1 MGRSTEVL
9 IIRHGQTDWNKMKR
23 LQGHSDIPLN
33 EKGRQQALALA
44 ETLQTEALDG
54 VYASDLMRALH
65 TAEEIAKWHQLEV
78 RADRGLRERCY
89 GAFEGMHPKEIEE
102 QYPESHKRWHAAD
115 PDHVFPTGERQAE
128 SIREFHH
135 RAIAA
140 LSRCAERHAGKKIA
154 VITHFGIIEAAFRV
168 AHDIPLGTRQR
179 MPVLNTSINR
189 FSVLGDEIRMLA
201 WGEAEHLA
209 PLRQPPE
216 YLKHF

>member
-1 MGRSTEVL
+1 MSRSTEVL

-33 EKGRQQALALA
+33 DKGRQQALALA
-44 ETLQTEALDG
+44 EMLQGETLDG
-54 VYASDLMRALH
+54 VYSSDLLRAFN
-65 TAEEIAKWHQLEV
+65 TAEEIAKWHQLNV
-78 RADRGLRERCY
+78 HADPHLRERCY
-89 GAFEGMHPKEIEE
+89 GVFEGMHPKDIEE
-102 QYPESHKRWHAAD
+102 QYPESHARWHAAD
-115 PDHVFPTGERQAE
+115 PDHVFPPGEREAE

-135 RAIAA
+135 RSIAA
-140 LSRCAERHAGKKIA
+140 LKRCVEPHPGRKIA
-154 VITHFGIIEAAFRV
+154 IVTHFGIIEAAFRV

-201 WGEAEHLA
+201 WGEAKHLE
-209 PLRQPPE
+209 PLRKPPE